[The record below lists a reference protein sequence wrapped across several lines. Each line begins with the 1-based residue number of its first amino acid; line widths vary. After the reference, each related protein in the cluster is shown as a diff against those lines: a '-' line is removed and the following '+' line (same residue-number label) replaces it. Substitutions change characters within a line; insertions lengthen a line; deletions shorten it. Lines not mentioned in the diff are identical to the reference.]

1 MQRYGLLGPNHCT
14 SKKKMKKFA
23 FFLTALFV
31 GLVASAQETY
41 RFAERDTCSL
51 YLDIYRP
58 AAGAPVEFQGK
69 KKPTVMFVFGGGFVS
84 GHRSDKFIIPWF
96 NLLTE
101 DGYNVVAIDYRL
113 GMKGYEMG
121 KGFSGIIKASDR
133 FLLAQQVGVED
144 VFSAVSFLAQ
154 NPDLGIDVNN
164 LVISGSSAGAIISM
178 AAEYDIV
185 NGNASGLPADFN
197 FKGVMS
203 FAGAIISTSGA
214 PKYKKA
220 PCPTLMLHGTA
231 DKAVAYKSLGLF
243 GRGIWGSSYIA
254 GKLAKKGWEH
264 CIYRFK
270 DRSHDVA
277 AYMYWLWSIEKEFL
291 EQNVIMGSGRTVD
304 AVVDDPALP
313 TWGNVSLDD
322 IY

>member
-1 MQRYGLLGPNHCT
+1 
-14 SKKKMKKFA
+14 MKKFA
-23 FFLTALFV
+23 LFIVALLLGFA
-31 GLVASAQETY
+31 ASAQETY

-69 KKPTVMFVFGGGFVS
+69 KKPAVMFVFGGGFVS
-84 GHRSDKFIIPWF
+84 GQRSDKFVIPWF

-101 DGYNVVAIDYRL
+101 DGYSVVAIDYRL
-113 GMKGYEMG
+113 GMKGYQMG
-121 KGFSGIIKASDR
+121 KGFSGVLKASDR

-185 NGNASGLPADFN
+185 NGNASGLPAGFN

-231 DKAVAYKSLGLF
+231 DKAVAYKSFGAF

-254 GKLAKKGWEH
+254 GKFAKNGWEH

-304 AVVDDPALP
+304 AFVDDPALP